1 MSSSFEI
8 TNHPLIHTNTPLKE
22 PINLGLSIF
31 INSRTQRLKV
41 NKEKVIIKEKLIVCC
56 LIMITLGWSNVSAQQ
71 YLSFE
76 KAIDTAVA
84 NYGAIRAK
92 EAYTNAALSRVEQ
105 EKRTYLPNLYL
116 SAQNNFGTV
125 NGQNGPLYAFPG
137 QAIASS
143 GLPLAEQNWNAAFGS
158 LYLANFNWE
167 FFTFGRV
174 KAKIQ
179 TAEAGAEKYKKDWEQ
194 EIFNHKIKVAS
205 AYLNLVAAQKLS
217 GSYKKNLERADTLY
231 QVVAAKARSGM
242 IAGVDSV
249 QAKAEV
255 SGARILLTQALDR
268 EREQADNLAILLGI
282 STVDFA
288 LDSLFFQKVPLIET
302 GSRPTDPDSH
312 PVVQLYESRITEA
325 EQQKKYIRR
334 TNHPSL
340 VFGAAYQARGSGFF
354 SNYAQ
359 DQTAYTRSYLDGI
372 DPVRN
377 NYVLALG
384 ITWNFTQPFR
394 TASLVREQDYL
405 LSGLEAEH
413 EMVRQQLNEQTALSE
428 QKIDNALANYYEVPT
443 QLEAASL
450 AYLQKKVRYE
460 NGLTD
465 LVDVS
470 QAAYVL
476 IRAETDR
483 DITYTNLWQA
493 VLIKAA
499 AIGDYDY
506 FMDFLNNNR

>member
-1 MSSSFEI
+1 M
-8 TNHPLIHTNTPLKE
+8 
-22 PINLGLSIF
+22 
-31 INSRTQRLKV
+31 
-41 NKEKVIIKEKLIVCC
+41 KEKRHIRVSRCKQALNLKLVLHVCTIAC
-56 LIMITLGWSNVSAQQ
+56 CFGQNLYAQKTFTLEQAV
-71 YLSFE
+71 
-76 KAIDTAVA
+76 DTAVA
-84 NYGAIRAK
+84 NYGTIRAK
-92 EAYTNAALSRVEQ
+92 EAYTNASLSRVEQ
-105 EKRTYLPNLYL
+105 ERRAYLPNLYL

-137 QAIASS
+137 QALASS
-143 GLPLAEQNWNAAFGS
+143 GLPLAEQNWNAAFGA

-174 KAKIQ
+174 RAKIQ

-217 GSYKKNLERADTLY
+217 DSYKKNLKRADTLY
-231 QVVAAKARSGM
+231 EVVAARARSGM

-255 SGARILLTQALDR
+255 SSARILWTQAIDKQQ
-268 EREQADNLAILLGI
+268 EQATNLAVLLGV
-282 STVDFA
+282 STATFA
-288 LDSLFFQKVPLIET
+288 LDSLFFQKVPAITEE
-302 GSRPTDPDSH
+302 RIQANVARH
-312 PVVQLYESRITEA
+312 PVAQWYESRITEA
-325 EQQKKYIRR
+325 EQQKKHLKR
-334 TNHPSL
+334 TSYPSL
-340 VFGAAYQARGSGFF
+340 VLGAAYQARGSGFF

-359 DQTAYTRSYLDGI
+359 NQSSYTQNYMDGVL
-372 DPVRN
+372 PVRN

-394 TASLVREQDYL
+394 TFSLVKEQNHI
-405 LSGLEAEH
+405 LSGLQAEQD
-413 EMVRQQLNEQTALSE
+413 MVEQQLNEQLVLAG
-428 QKIDNALANYYEVPT
+428 QKIENALANYREVPT

-450 AYLQKKVRYE
+450 AYQQKKVRYE
-460 NGLTD
+460 KGLTD

-483 DITYTNLWQA
+483 DIAYTNVWQA
-493 VLIKAA
+493 LLIEAA
-499 AIGDYDY
+499 ATGDYGS
-506 FMDFLNNNR
+506 FLEFVNDNR